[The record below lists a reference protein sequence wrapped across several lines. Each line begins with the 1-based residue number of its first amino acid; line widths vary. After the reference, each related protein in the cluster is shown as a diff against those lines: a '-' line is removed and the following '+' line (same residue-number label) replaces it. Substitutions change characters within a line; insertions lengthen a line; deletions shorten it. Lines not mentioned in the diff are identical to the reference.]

1 MIEYRKK
8 CCLLIFE
15 EESDRNTYL
24 ELASRESVSKAEELY
39 YNNLK
44 RTAQALQELPFASAV
59 WVREKGTTSAIW
71 GNAKQEVMQGDSQS
85 EKIAFAFNKAF
96 EQGFRKVI
104 LLKADC
110 PAISTAIL
118 EEAFLALKIIEFS
131 IGLNDRG
138 GYYQL
143 GMNQFEPEILRHAD
157 WTAPDIGKKII
168 RSIGDLKM
176 ALYKTKMLSVIDKVQ

>member
-1 MIEYRKK
+1 
-8 CCLLIFE
+8 
-15 EESDRNTYL
+15 
-24 ELASRESVSKAEELY
+24 
-39 YNNLK
+39 
-44 RTAQALQELPFASAV
+44 
-59 WVREKGTTSAIW
+59 
-71 GNAKQEVMQGDSQS
+71 
-85 EKIAFAFNKAF
+85 
-96 EQGFRKVI
+96 VI

-176 ALYKTKMLSVIDKVQ
+176 ALYKTKMLPVIDKVQ

>member
-24 ELASRESVSKAEELY
+24 ELASREGASKAEELY
-39 YNNLK
+39 YNNL
-44 RTAQALQELPFASAV
+44 RSTAQALQELPFAATV
-59 WVREKGTTSAIW
+59 WLREKSTSDSIW
-71 GNAKQEVMQGDSQS
+71 GNAKQEVMQGQTPS
-85 EKIAFAFNKAF
+85 ERIAFAFKKAF
-96 EQGFRKVI
+96 DEGYRKVI
-104 LLKADC
+104 LLKGDC
-110 PAISTAIL
+110 PGISIAIL

-143 GMNQFEPEILRHAD
+143 GMNQFEPAILNQDD
-157 WTAPDIGKKII
+157 WDAPDLGKKII

-176 ALYKTKMLSVIDKVQ
+176 ALYKTKMLPVIDKLQ